1 MPTVSVSVSS
11 PGVISVSPDPVAVS
25 GADQTITFNLLSSG
39 YSFRA
44 TNAVVVPQPASQ
56 FPNPS
61 STVSPTQATLLDAN
75 TDSNSYKYVVHLVKN
90 SDGSPLSLD
99 PTIQNGQ

>member
-1 MPTVSVSVSS
+1 MPSVSVSVSS
-11 PGVISVSPDPVAVS
+11 PGVIVVNPDSVPVS
-25 GADQTITFNLLSSG
+25 GPNQTITFNLLSTG

-44 TNAVVVPQPASQ
+44 SNAVVVPQPASQ

-61 STVSPTQATLLDAN
+61 STVSANQATLFDVN
-75 TDSNSYKYVVHLVKN
+75 SDSNSYKYVVHLVKD

>member
-1 MPTVSVSVSS
+1 MPSVSVSVSS
-11 PGVISVSPDPVAVS
+11 PGVITVNPDSVPVS
-25 GADQTITFNLLSSG
+25 GPDQTITFNLLSSG
-39 YSFRA
+39 YSFRSS
-44 TNAVVVPQPASQ
+44 NAVVVPQPASQ

-61 STVSPTQATLLDAN
+61 STVSATQATLFDVN
-75 TDSNSYKYVVHLVKN
+75 SDSNSYKYVVHLVKN